1 MSNPLLNRPLVAA
14 ANVLTCVYWVCFLMT
29 THQQQQQ
36 SGTLE
41 GGISRF
47 TLVETERKNDR
58 DKCLCT
64 TVAEQRQSVMV
75 ELCYD
80 FNFSER
86 KLILLSHLIAQ

>member
-1 MSNPLLNRPLVAA
+1 MSNPLLNQPCVAA
-14 ANVLTCVYWVCFLMT
+14 ANVLACVYWVCFFM
-29 THQQQQQ
+29 
-36 SGTLE
+36 SATLE
-41 GGISRF
+41 DSISRF
-47 TLVETERKNDR
+47 TLLETDRKNDR